1 MGFLRA
7 YKLLNIWYSCFRII
21 NYFNSILNKINAIRN
36 LDTATFI
43 LYTYYKSDL
52 TLPLIDQSEQIDQLV
67 NIPFGQLLES

>member
-7 YKLLNIWYSCFRII
+7 YKLRNIWYSCFRII

-43 LYTYYKSDL
+43 SYTYYKSDL
-52 TLPLIDQSEQIDQLV
+52 ALPLIDQSEQIDQLV